1 MPLMIELYPLPP
13 TLIPSH
19 PPLNRATR
27 TKNNGCDKMHFA
39 KTTTERKGG
48 PLASRSGGEFLLGY
62 RRSVGSSSQ
71 RSTFAHFQKR
81 TRTTPEEGM
90 TDGVTFRACFRA
102 LTQLALKVL
111 PAADADRARHHS
123 GGGPR
128 GEGPPADRLARR
140 GRRGETRRM
149 HKSRVRARAGR
160 KRRKGGIFV
169 EKGLPES
176 FTSDGPREG
185 DSGGEGEEG
194 RHAATASSGNP
205 ARPSPAPIM
214 HFWIRRFAGST
225 TFRSPIDATSEE
237 FDVDKRAAK

>member
-1 MPLMIELYPLPP
+1 MARD
-13 TLIPSH
+13 H
-19 PPLNRATR
+19 PR
-27 TKNNGCDKMHFA
+27 TA
-39 KTTTERKGG
+39 LQGG
-48 PLASRSGGEFLLGY
+48 VGE
-62 RRSVGSSSQ
+62 
-71 RSTFAHFQKR
+71 
-81 TRTTPEEGM
+81 
-90 TDGVTFRACFRA
+90 
-102 LTQLALKVL
+102 
-111 PAADADRARHHS
+111 ARLDECTNHEC
-123 GGGPR
+123 G
-128 GEGPPADRLARR
+128 R
-140 GRRGETRRM
+140 GRAG
-149 HKSRVRARAGR
+149 RAGR